1 MRNGRRAV
9 WARNIAMVHDG
20 QTQKLW
26 DKVPLGNNQNRG
38 DLRPHMERLHVWFS
52 SFPSAGNIGRKKRK
66 MGMANKVP

>member
-1 MRNGRRAV
+1 
-9 WARNIAMVHDG
+9 MVHDG